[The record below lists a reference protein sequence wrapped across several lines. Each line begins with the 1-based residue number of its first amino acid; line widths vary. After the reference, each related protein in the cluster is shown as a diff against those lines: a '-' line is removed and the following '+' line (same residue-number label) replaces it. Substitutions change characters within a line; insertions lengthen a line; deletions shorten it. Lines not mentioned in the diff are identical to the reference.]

1 MNIVSKTP
9 KLELLLQPHELLHLN
24 NKKQSVAV
32 SCKNGMVWVTCE
44 GEMRDQILRAGRRYT
59 PRTKGNIVIEAI
71 DQACVDIEE
80 NLN

>member
-9 KLELLLQPHELLHLN
+9 KIELLLQPHELLHLN
-24 NKKQSVAV
+24 NKKQAVAV
-32 SCKNGMVWVTCE
+32 SCKIGMVWVTCE
-44 GEMRDQILRAGRRYT
+44 GEMRDQILRAGKRYT

-71 DQACVDIEE
+71 DEACVDIEE

>member
-9 KLELLLQPHELLHLN
+9 RIELLLQPHELLHLN
-24 NKKQSVAV
+24 NKKQAVAV

-44 GEMRDQILRAGRRYT
+44 GEMRDQILHAGRRYT

-71 DQACVDIEE
+71 GEACVNIEE
-80 NLN
+80 KLN